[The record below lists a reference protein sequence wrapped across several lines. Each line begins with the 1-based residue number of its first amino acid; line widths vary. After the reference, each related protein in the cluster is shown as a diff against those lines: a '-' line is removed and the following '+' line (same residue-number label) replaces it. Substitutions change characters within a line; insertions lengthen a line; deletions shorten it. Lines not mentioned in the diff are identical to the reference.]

1 MNTRIKEIRIKAGLK
16 QHEFAERMNITQSAV
31 AAYEAG
37 IRTPRNATI
46 VSICREFNV
55 REEWLR
61 KGVGPMEPERT
72 REEELAF
79 LFAQAVQ
86 EGNQKRM
93 ALLSLGLQLT
103 PEQVSLLHDLALRLA
118 AMAEE
123 TKKEQES

>member
-1 MNTRIKEIRIKAGLK
+1 LTQTEFGERLHLKGNTITGYETGLR
-16 QHEFAERMNITQSAV
+16 APSDAIIA
-31 AAYEAG
+31 
-37 IRTPRNATI
+37 
-46 VSICREFNV
+46 SICREFNI

-61 KGVGPMEPERT
+61 EGVGPMAPERT

-103 PEQVSLLHDLALRLA
+103 PDQVSLLHDLALRLA

>member
-1 MNTRIKEIRIKAGLK
+1 MLERIKKIRKINGLT
-16 QHEFAERMNITQSAV
+16 QEEMAHRLQITQSAV
-31 AAYEAG
+31 AAYENGKRSPHASM
-37 IRTPRNATI
+37 ISA
-46 VSICREFNV
+46 ICREFNI

-61 KGVGPMEPERT
+61 EGVGPMAPERT

-103 PEQVSLLHDLALRLA
+103 PDQVSLLHDLALRLA